1 MQIARALGVDP
12 EWLSEGKGS
21 PDPTHVVESQTVASV
36 QLVYVTQVELALL
49 TAYRESDASGR
60 DFIEKA
66 ARIGA
71 GNSSSAIAK
80 VNGTR

>member
-21 PDPTHVVESQTVASV
+21 PDSAQIVESQTVASV
-36 QLVYVTQVELALL
+36 HLVYVTQAELALL
-49 TAYRESDASGR
+49 TAYRESDVSGR

-66 ARIGA
+66 ARVGA
-71 GNSSSAIAK
+71 GNAGSTTAK
-80 VNGTR
+80 VNGIR